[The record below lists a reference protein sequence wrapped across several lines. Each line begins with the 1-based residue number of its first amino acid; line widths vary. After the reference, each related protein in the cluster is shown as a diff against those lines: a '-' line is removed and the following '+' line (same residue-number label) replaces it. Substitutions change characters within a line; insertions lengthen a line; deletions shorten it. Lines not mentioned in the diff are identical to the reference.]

1 MLLLSQVRKQHV
13 AVGFSRVKGV
23 KARGV
28 LFDFGGTLLDY
39 RKEEVFGALLE
50 ERGIRAGPERI
61 IRAYDVVEQEWKR
74 NLPDYQYGPP
84 SGEEA
89 IRRWDRKLLESLN
102 VPGDLDEL
110 AQFVSENWDRVD
122 KQLPRNQ
129 VRRRYPDVLP
139 CLERVRQRGLKT
151 GIVSNIWSEARLRSE
166 LEGLELLEYFPVLV
180 ASGSVGF
187 TKPSREI
194 FDIALKRILLDPGEI
209 VFVGDDLEADYRGA
223 SNAGLNPV
231 LIDRAGK
238 YRELSDI
245 NRLSSLEELPRLLE

>member
-1 MLLLSQVRKQHV
+1 MTIK
-13 AVGFSRVKGV
+13 
-23 KARGV
+23 GV

-50 ERGIRAGPERI
+50 EKGIRAVPERI

-74 NLPDYQYGPP
+74 NFSDYEYSSP

-89 IRRWDRKLLESLN
+89 LGRWDRMLLEHLS

-110 AQFVSENWDRVD
+110 ARFVSENWDRMD
-122 KQLPRNQ
+122 KQLPRNR

-166 LEGLELLEYFPVLV
+166 LGGLELLEYFPVLV

-187 TKPSREI
+187 TKPAREI
-194 FDIALKRILLDPGEI
+194 FEIALKRVLLDPSEI

-223 SNAGLNPV
+223 SNAGMSPI
-231 LIDRAGK
+231 LIDRSGK
-238 YRELSDI
+238 YRELAGI
-245 NRLSSLEELPRLLE
+245 NRLSSLEELHRLLE

>member
-1 MLLLSQVRKQHV
+1 MKSARI
-13 AVGFSRVKGV
+13 
-23 KARGV
+23 RGV

-50 ERGIRAGPERI
+50 EKGIRVGPERI
-61 IRAYDVVEQEWKR
+61 IRAYDVVEKKWKR
-74 NLPDYQYGPP
+74 NLSDYQYGSP
-84 SGEEA
+84 SGKEA
-89 IRRWDRKLLESLN
+89 IRRWDRMLLEHLS

-110 AQFVSENWDRVD
+110 AQFVSENWDRMD
-122 KQLPRNQ
+122 KQLPRNR
-129 VRRRYPDVLP
+129 VRCRYPDVLP
-139 CLERVRQRGLKT
+139 CLEQIRQRGLKI

-166 LEGLELLEYFPVLV
+166 VDGLALLEYFPVLI

-194 FDIALKRILLDPGEI
+194 FEIALKRILLDPNEI

-223 SNAGLNPV
+223 SNAGMNPV
-231 LIDRAGK
+231 LIDRPGK
-238 YRELSDI
+238 YRRLANI

>member
-1 MLLLSQVRKQHV
+1 MRSAKI
-13 AVGFSRVKGV
+13 
-23 KARGV
+23 RGV
-28 LFDFGGTLLDY
+28 FFDLGGTLLDY

-50 ERGIRAGPERI
+50 EKGIRVGPERI
-61 IRAYDVVEQEWKR
+61 IRAYDVVEKEWKR
-74 NLPDYQYGPP
+74 NLPGYQYSPP

-89 IRRWDRKLLESLN
+89 IRRWDRMLLEQLG
-102 VPGDLDEL
+102 VPGNLDEL
-110 AQFVSENWDRVD
+110 ARFVSENWDRMD
-122 KQLPRNQ
+122 KQLPRNL

-139 CLERVRQRGLKT
+139 CLERVRQHGLKT

-194 FDIALKRILLDPGEI
+194 FDIALKRVLLDPSEI

-223 SNAGLNPV
+223 SNAGMNPV
-231 LIDRAGK
+231 LIDRPGK
-238 YRELSDI
+238 YLELAGI
-245 NRLSSLEELPRLLE
+245 NRLSSLEELTRLLE